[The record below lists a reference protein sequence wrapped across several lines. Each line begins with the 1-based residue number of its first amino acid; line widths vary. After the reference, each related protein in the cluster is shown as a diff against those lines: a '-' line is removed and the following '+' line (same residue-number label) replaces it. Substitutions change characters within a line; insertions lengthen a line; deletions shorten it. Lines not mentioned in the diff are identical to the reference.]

1 LRVEVDMTSM
11 TNADKGLSMRR
22 VPITSLK
29 PGMCVARPVY
39 GSSGQALLQR
49 NVMLTHRYISQ
60 LRSLGVPFL
69 YIEDSLMD
77 GFRVED
83 VITDETRAGAVY
95 KVRNLVAAMETPNP
109 LSYVLMRSKEVARTV
124 DTIVEELLR
133 QRELMV
139 NLTDIRLVD
148 DYLFGHSVNVCVLA
162 LITGITYGL
171 SREQLGHLGIGAIML
186 DVGMSIVPQT
196 ILRKP
201 ALLTPQEFEAVKTHT
216 TAGYEILAALPQA
229 RDVAHE
235 HHERYDGS
243 GYPHGKKG
251 NQIQLHAQ
259 LVSICDVYDAVTAV
273 RLHRPAYPPHEAL
286 ELIAGSG
293 NRAFALDLV
302 SKFLE
307 NVAAYPTGSV
317 VKFADERVGIVVDT
331 PRGFYKYPR
340 VRMLYDEQGQPYPSP
355 QELNTSEHPTLVV
368 NRILSEAEFSLYRR
382 ALID

>member
-1 LRVEVDMTSM
+1 
-11 TNADKGLSMRR
+11 MRR

-39 GSSGQALLQR
+39 GSAGQALLQR

-83 VITDETRAGAVY
+83 VITDETRAGAVHR
-95 KVRNLVAAMETPNP
+95 VRNLVAAMETLNP

-139 NLTDIRLVD
+139 NLTDIRLED

-162 LITGITYGL
+162 LITGISCGL
-171 SREQLGHLGIGAIML
+171 TKEQLSHLGIGAIML
-186 DVGMSIVPQT
+186 DVGMSVVPQT

-216 TAGYEILAALPQA
+216 TAGYEILEALPQA

-243 GYPHGKKG
+243 GYPYGKKG
-251 NQIQLHAQ
+251 SQIQLHAQ
-259 LVSICDVYDAVTAV
+259 IVSICDVYDAVTAARV
-273 RLHRPAYPPHEAL
+273 HRPAFPPHEAL

-293 NRAFALDLV
+293 NQSFSLDLIA
-302 SKFLE
+302 KFLE
-307 NVAAYPTGSV
+307 NVAAYPTGSI
-317 VKFADERVGIVVDT
+317 VKFSDNRVGIVVDT
-331 PRGFYKYPR
+331 PKGFYKYPR
-340 VRMLYDEQGQPYPSP
+340 VRMLYDEQGQPYRVP
-355 QELNTSEHPTLVV
+355 QEVNTSEHPTLVV
-368 NRILSEAEFSLYRR
+368 SRILSEAEFSLYRR